1 MMRILEWL
9 GGVMF
14 LIALL
19 DFVPSPKKAI
29 QSIDSVLKSNP
40 VYIRR

>member
-1 MMRILEWL
+1 MIRILEWL

-19 DFVPSPKKAI
+19 DFVPSPRKAI
-29 QSIDSVLKSNP
+29 ESIDAVLRTNP
-40 VYIRR
+40 VHIQR

>member
-1 MMRILEWL
+1 MIRILEWL
-9 GGVMF
+9 GGLMF

-29 QSIDSVLKSNP
+29 QSIDAVIRANP
-40 VYIRR
+40 VHISR